1 MKTKDK
7 RGIFVKVNDKDNID
21 KALKKFKRK
30 VKDSGLMLELKN
42 REYFKKP
49 SREKREANKKSLLR
63 MRRQTINNNK

>member
-1 MKTKDK
+1 MKNIDK
-7 RGIFVKVNDKDNID
+7 KGIFVKVNDKDSID

-49 SREKREANKKSLLR
+49 SSERRESRKKSLLR
-63 MRRQTINNNK
+63 MQNQTIKNNK